1 MKTLITL
8 PALLFAANTWA
19 ACPAVQPETPPAL
32 PSGLTASYDEMH
44 DAQEAVKD
52 YVASVEAWLEC
63 RSHLH
68 PLMHNR
74 HIAKAEAAAEAYNA
88 ELTAFRNRDQ
98 LLANN

>member
-19 ACPAVQPETPPAL
+19 ACPAAQPEAPAAL
-32 PSGLTASYDEMH
+32 PDGKTASHEEMQQ
-44 DAQEAVKD
+44 AQEAVKD
-52 YVASVEAWLEC
+52 YVASVEVWLEC
-63 RSHLH
+63 RSNLH

-74 HIAKAEAAAEAYNA
+74 HIAKAEAVAEAYNA
-88 ELTAFRNRDQ
+88 ELATFRGRDQ